1 MVKEIYR
8 DKVKALTDIWSTV
21 LLKWQELS
29 RDSLIAY
36 LQKVYMER
44 GIRPF
49 RGFRAENLYEKELT
63 SLYVVGKDGLGL
75 FEDNKP
81 VFDKLLYNEE
91 LFDDI
96 YQMISDNQP
105 YEAFM
110 KASSNTDVIARALRV
125 GFTRS
130 IFSFSDFEELF
141 ESLRNLDATGLD
153 PLKHTAMSFSR
164 FVTAFLL
171 AEGIAEKRLR
181 NRISVEAEKKAI
193 SIRIGIKYPA
203 PKYEYIQ
210 LIAKEVFG
218 ISEKV
223 LKRIFESNE

>member
-1 MVKEIYR
+1 MVKEIYK

-21 LLKWQELS
+21 LLKWEELT
-29 RDSLIAY
+29 RETLIAY
-36 LQKVYMER
+36 LQKVYTER

-49 RGFRAENLYEKELT
+49 RGFRAENLFEKELT
-63 SLYVVGKDGLGL
+63 SFYVIGKDGLGL
-75 FEDNKP
+75 YEENKP

-91 LFDDI
+91 LYDDI
-96 YQMISDNQP
+96 YQLISDNQP
-105 YEAFM
+105 YEAFA
-110 KASSNTDVIARALRV
+110 KASSSTDVIARGLRI
-125 GFTRS
+125 GFTRAV
-130 IFSFSDFEELF
+130 FSFSEFENLF

-181 NRISVEAEKKAI
+181 NKISVEAEKKAI
-193 SIRIGIKYPA
+193 AIKIGIKYPA

-218 ISEKV
+218 VSEKV
-223 LKRIFESNE
+223 LKRIFETNQ